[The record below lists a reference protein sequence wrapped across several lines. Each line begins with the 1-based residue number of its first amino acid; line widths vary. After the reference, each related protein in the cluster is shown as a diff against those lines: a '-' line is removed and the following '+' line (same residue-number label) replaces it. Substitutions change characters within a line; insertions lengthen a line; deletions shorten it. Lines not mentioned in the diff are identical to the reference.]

1 MFKKYRV
8 GDLFDIHPT
17 NAYKMSNADLYLTEG
32 STPVLSN
39 SSANNG
45 IGGYSG
51 LEPTEKGG
59 IITFS
64 DTTTGGDTMF
74 YQADDFIG
82 RPHVQGMYPFIAD
95 KWDEKCSLYAISTIR
110 KTAGNGWSYAVKFNR
125 ALVKELMIELPV
137 IENSNPDHEYTVDD
151 IDWQYMRDRITELER
166 DLITELDAYL
176 QATLDAYLQATGL
189 NDYELTED
197 DKKIPSLSAKKK
209 RASDEDGTL
218 EDIGEDEVRFG
229 EFVLGGD
236 DGLFNIYSPKKR
248 FNANTITFGGKY
260 PYVARGSSNNGI
272 RGYITE
278 DEKYLSPAKSL
289 SFGQDTATVYYQ
301 PDAYFT
307 GDKIKV
313 MVLNNRELT
322 PELAEYFIA
331 AIARAFS
338 TFVWG
343 QSSFNENIIKS
354 MKIKLP
360 IKSDRTPDFDYMER
374 YIRAIEKVVIADVVK
389 YKDAM
394 RMLLLKEH

>member
-39 SSANNG
+39 SSTNNG

-82 RPHVQGMYPFIAD
+82 YPHVQGMYPFIAD

-110 KTAGNGWSYAVKFNR
+110 KAAGDGWSYAVKFNR
-125 ALVKELMIELPV
+125 ALVRELMIELPV
-137 IENSNPDHEYTVDD
+137 IENSNLDHKYTIDD

-166 DLITELDAYL
+166 DRITELERDRI
-176 QATLDAYLQATGL
+176 TELDAYLQATGL
-189 NDYELTED
+189 NDYELTEE
-197 DKKIPSLSAKKK
+197 DKKILSFSAK
-209 RASDEDGTL
+209 RESDENETL
-218 EDIGEDEVRFG
+218 EDNRKDEVRFG
-229 EFVLGGD
+229 KFALGGD

-322 PELAEYFIA
+322 PELAEYFIST
-331 AIARAFS
+331 IARAFS
-338 TFVWG
+338 TFAWG

-354 MKIKLP
+354 MKIELP
-360 IKSDRTPDFDYMER
+360 IKSDGTPDFDYMER
-374 YIRAIEKVVIADVVK
+374 YIRAMEKVVIADVVK
-389 YKDAM
+389 YKD
-394 RMLLLKEH
+394 KVIETTKKVVGE

>member
-1 MFKKYRV
+1 MFKEFRV
-8 GDLFDIHPT
+8 KDVFDVSPVNRI
-17 NAYKMSNADLYLTEG
+17 TEPNKSYIPDDVIIG
-32 STPVLSN
+32 QGGNTPYIAAISK
-39 SSANNG
+39 NNG
-45 IGGYSG
+45 ITGYSYR
-51 LEPTEKGG
+51 EPNNMGDCVTLS
-59 IITFS
+59 TTAAS
-64 DTTTGGDTMF
+64 PDTVF
-74 YQADDFIG
+74 YQPDAFIG
-82 RPHVQGMYPFIAD
+82 RQQMSAFRRKDGDTLGYGCGIYLAT
-95 KWDEKCSLYAISTIR
+95 LIR
-110 KTAGNGWSYAVKFNR
+110 KLTIGFNYGNKLTNDFLKN
-125 ALVKELMIELPV
+125 MIISLPV

-151 IDWQYMRDRITELER
+151 IDWQYMRDRITELECDR
-166 DLITELDAYL
+166 ITE
-176 QATLDAYLQATGL
+176 LDAYLQATGL

-197 DKKIPSLSAKKK
+197 DKKILSLSAK
-209 RASDEDGTL
+209 RAFDEEGDL
-218 EDIGEDEVRFG
+218 EDVGKDEVRFG

-360 IKSDRTPDFDYMER
+360 IKSDGTPDFDYMER

>member
-1 MFKKYRV
+1 MFKKFELTDVFNVERANCIPSKKNLIDGNIPYVTMSAVNNGRTLTCGNIEKINKGNCISV
-8 GDLFDIHPT
+8 GGVGGAVFYQPVDWVAGNNMCRLWRDGLEMEHYLYIVGVMSKIT
-17 NAYKMSNADLYLTEG
+17 NTYSYSNARTQEKIKKETLY
-32 STPVLSN
+32 
-39 SSANNG
+39 
-45 IGGYSG
+45 
-51 LEPTEKGG
+51 
-59 IITFS
+59 
-64 DTTTGGDTMF
+64 
-74 YQADDFIG
+74 
-82 RPHVQGMYPFIAD
+82 
-95 KWDEKCSLYAISTIR
+95 
-110 KTAGNGWSYAVKFNR
+110 
-125 ALVKELMIELPV
+125 LPV

-166 DLITELDAYL
+166 DRITELERE
-176 QATLDAYLQATGL
+176 LDAYLQATGL
-189 NDYELTED
+189 NDYELTDD
-197 DKKIPSLSAKKK
+197 DKKILSLSAK
-209 RASDEDGTL
+209 RASDEEGTL
-218 EDIGEDEVRFG
+218 EDNSEDEVRFG
-229 EFVLGGD
+229 KFALGGD

-338 TFVWG
+338 TFAWG

-354 MKIKLP
+354 MKIELP
-360 IKSDRTPDFDYMER
+360 IKSDGTPDFYYMER
-374 YIRAIEKVVIADVVK
+374 YIRAMEKVVIADVVK
-389 YKDAM
+389 YKD
-394 RMLLLKEH
+394 KVIETTKKVVGEY

>member
-17 NAYKMSNADLYLTEG
+17 NAYKMNNADLYLTEG

-82 RPHVQGMYPFIAD
+82 YPHVQGMYPFIAD

-137 IENSNPDHEYTVDD
+137 IENPNLDHEYTVDD
-151 IDWQYMRDRITELER
+151 IDWQYMYDRITELER
-166 DLITELDAYL
+166 ERITELDAYL
-176 QATLDAYLQATGL
+176 QVTGL

-197 DKKIPSLSAKKK
+197 DKKILSLSTK
-209 RASDEDGTL
+209 RASDEEGIL

-229 EFVLGGD
+229 KFKMGT
-236 DGLFNIYSPKKR
+236 LFNSQTGDVDLQQKDVNDKGYFFINSGVENRGIKGKTDRPAKVFK
-248 FNANTITFGGKY
+248 AGTITIDFWGNAY
-260 PYVARGSSNNGI
+260 YRDFDYVMATHNHVF
-272 RGYITE
+272 
-278 DEKYLSPAKSL
+278 SL
-289 SFGQDTATVYYQ
+289 SGDVIKNEKVGHYIIGKLSKLPQLFSYSNMATWN
-301 PDAYFT
+301 
-307 GDKIKV
+307 KLKV
-313 MVLNNRELT
+313 LD
-322 PELAEYFIA
+322 I
-331 AIARAFS
+331 S
-338 TFVWG
+338 
-343 QSSFNENIIKS
+343 
-354 MKIKLP
+354 LP
-360 IKSDRTPDFDYMER
+360 IKSDAPDDYTVADIDFDYMER
-374 YIRAIEKVVIADVVK
+374 YIRAMEKVVIADVVK
-389 YKDAM
+389 YKD
-394 RMLLLKEH
+394 KVIEVTKKVVGD

>member
-82 RPHVQGMYPFIAD
+82 YPHVQGMYPFIAD

-137 IENSNPDHEYTVDD
+137 IENPNPDHEYTVDD
-151 IDWQYMRDRITELER
+151 IDWQYMYDRITELER
-166 DLITELDAYL
+166 ERITELDAYL
-176 QATLDAYLQATGL
+176 QVTGL

-197 DKKIPSLSAKKK
+197 DKKILSLSTK
-209 RASDEDGTL
+209 RASDEEGIL

-229 EFVLGGD
+229 KFKMGT
-236 DGLFNIYSPKKR
+236 LFNSQTGDVDLQQKDVNDKGYFFINSGVENRGIKGKTDRPAKVFK
-248 FNANTITFGGKY
+248 AGTITIDFWGNAY
-260 PYVARGSSNNGI
+260 YRDFDYVMATHNHVF
-272 RGYITE
+272 
-278 DEKYLSPAKSL
+278 SL
-289 SFGQDTATVYYQ
+289 SGDVIKNEKVGHYIIGKLSKLPQLFSYSNMATWN
-301 PDAYFT
+301 
-307 GDKIKV
+307 KLKV
-313 MVLNNRELT
+313 LD
-322 PELAEYFIA
+322 I
-331 AIARAFS
+331 S
-338 TFVWG
+338 
-343 QSSFNENIIKS
+343 
-354 MKIKLP
+354 LP
-360 IKSDRTPDFDYMER
+360 IKSDAPDDYTVADIDFDYMER
-374 YIRAIEKVVIADVVK
+374 YIRAMEKVVIADAVK
-389 YKDAM
+389 YKD
-394 RMLLLKEH
+394 KVIETTKKVVGD

>member
-1 MFKKYRV
+1 
-8 GDLFDIHPT
+8 
-17 NAYKMSNADLYLTEG
+17 
-32 STPVLSN
+32 
-39 SSANNG
+39 
-45 IGGYSG
+45 
-51 LEPTEKGG
+51 
-59 IITFS
+59 
-64 DTTTGGDTMF
+64 
-74 YQADDFIG
+74 
-82 RPHVQGMYPFIAD
+82 FIAD

-110 KTAGNGWSYAVKFNR
+110 KAAGDGWSYAVKFNR
-125 ALVKELMIELPV
+125 TLVRELMIELPV

-166 DLITELDAYL
+166 DRITE
-176 QATLDAYLQATGL
+176 LDAYLQATGL

-197 DKKIPSLSAKKK
+197 DKEILSLFAK
-209 RASDEDGTL
+209 RASDENGTL

-338 TFVWG
+338 TFAWG

-354 MKIKLP
+354 MKIELP
-360 IKSDRTPDFDYMER
+360 IKSDGTPDFDYMER
-374 YIRAIEKVVIADVVK
+374 YIRAMEKVVIADVVK
-389 YKDAM
+389 YKD
-394 RMLLLKEH
+394 KVIETTKKVVGD